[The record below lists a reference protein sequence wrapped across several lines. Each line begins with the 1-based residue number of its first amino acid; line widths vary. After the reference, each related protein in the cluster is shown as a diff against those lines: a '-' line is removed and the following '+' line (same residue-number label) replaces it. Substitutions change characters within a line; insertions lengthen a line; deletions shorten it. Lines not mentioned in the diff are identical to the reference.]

1 MEERK
6 SPEDPDIG
14 DRKGQQPK
22 KYHTGLAKSTKK
34 ARDAQF
40 KRQAK
45 MRDDDPKAYKPAPGD
60 KEAKTKP
67 SKYTK
72 KYKQMFGEKK
82 NA

>member
-1 MEERK
+1 
-6 SPEDPDIG
+6 
-14 DRKGQQPK
+14 
-22 KYHTGLAKSTKK
+22 
-34 ARDAQF
+34 
-40 KRQAK
+40 

-72 KYKQMFGEKK
+72 KYKQMFGEKE